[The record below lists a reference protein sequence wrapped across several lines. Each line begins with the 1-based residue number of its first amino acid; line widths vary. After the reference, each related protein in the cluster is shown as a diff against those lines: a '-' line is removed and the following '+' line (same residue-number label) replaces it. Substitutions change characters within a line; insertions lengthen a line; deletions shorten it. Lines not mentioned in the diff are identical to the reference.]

1 MGRLSYPLIPPIT
14 GRFSGSKEFGYGTV
28 KFQDGTMST
37 KLHRREP
44 HRLIRLPEV
53 LRKVG
58 VSQSSWYEDV
68 KEKRAPS
75 PVKISARSVAWYE
88 PDIDD
93 LIDARR
99 EGREWQ
105 PIGDVAAKVI
115 KKFGVSG

>member
-1 MGRLSYPLIPPIT
+1 
-14 GRFSGSKEFGYGTV
+14 
-28 KFQDGTMST
+28 MST

-44 HRLIRLPEV
+44 HRLIRIREV

-58 VSQSSWYEDV
+58 VSQSTWYEDV
-68 KEKRAPS
+68 KAGRAPS
-75 PVKISARSVAWYE
+75 PVKISERAVAWYE

-99 EGREWQ
+99 EGRGWQ

-115 KKFGVSG
+115 KKFGISGSEPESDAAR